1 MRVVLVATVV
11 VVVIG
16 AAVVLLTTGI
26 MLLDP
31 IVLIVVLVVVLDGRA
46 GRPAVVTGNKSK
58 NVSLKPIAKRS
69 DNTSKTYSYPN
80 LRACSRL

>member
-31 IVLIVVLVVVLDGRA
+31 IVLIVVVVVVLDGRA

-58 NVSLKPIAKRS
+58 KLKPIPKRS